1 MFHYLIKTRNF
12 KYIGVHE
19 NLQAA
24 HDDAV
29 RCLASHFNISFDRAL
44 RWINTTDNMA
54 IKHGSV
60 TVKYFKD

>member
-19 NLQAA
+19 NLQDA

-29 RCLASHFNISFDRAL
+29 RCLASHFNITFDRAL
-44 RWINTTDNMA
+44 ASTV
-54 IKHGSV
+54 GQLV
-60 TVKYFKD
+60 TVKYFKE